1 MTKRRSIYASRMTCV
16 VTSSKRLRVYGPIAV
31 LPGFGLIA
39 SGCRR
44 SGNGKKRERQQGS
57 VINKLPD
64 KLLTRPFRLSRGK
77 ATSINEE
84 ITRLSVRCDC
94 FACSGFERPAF
105 VETAIVEHVIKC
117 WTYCPAVQS
126 GSCIANCIQ
135 TYRCSSCTQ
144 DVSEALGVARL
155 EEEKQATIYDL
166 RLYRQ
171 NNDSM
176 DANNWKPPKRP

>member
-64 KLLTRPFRLSRGK
+64 K
-77 ATSINEE
+77 
-84 ITRLSVRCDC
+84 LSVRCDC